1 MDESSEFGKLGELY
15 SSLRDETPEFRK
27 LRELYG
33 SLMKGD
39 ESKVIAQYSDW
50 GQRRFEDFT
59 CCRDTILHLAIY
71 MKRENIAKKVLERH
85 VQSGLLL
92 PPLTQKN
99 ALGDTVLHDA
109 AATNMTSLAKELLI
123 VAPELLSIQNN
134 YSETPLFR
142 AVRFGHTQMFRL
154 LADWV
159 KILKVPNLPH
169 LTDMDGSTI
178 LHMAI
183 IAELFDLALEI
194 AMKYPDLINIEN
206 NKGMIG
212 LQLLSKNPSAFKS
225 GRKYGLLKRFIYYCM
240 ILPSTY

>member
-1 MDESSEFGKLGELY
+1 
-15 SSLRDETPEFRK
+15 
-27 LRELYG
+27 
-33 SLMKGD
+33 
-39 ESKVIAQYSDW
+39 
-50 GQRRFEDFT
+50 
-59 CCRDTILHLAIY
+59 

-85 VQSGLLL
+85 VQSGLPL

-134 YSETPLFR
+134 NSETPLFR
-142 AVRFGHTQMFRL
+142 AVRFGHTEMFRL

-183 IAELFDLALEI
+183 IAEFFGE
-194 AMKYPDLINIEN
+194 YFF
-206 NKGMIG
+206 
-212 LQLLSKNPSAFKS
+212 PSH
-225 GRKYGLLKRFIYYCM
+225 
-240 ILPSTY
+240 

>member
-1 MDESSEFGKLGELY
+1 MDESPEFGKLGELY

-27 LRELYG
+27 LRQLYS

-39 ESKVIAQYSDW
+39 ESNVIAQYSDW

-59 CCRDTILHLAIY
+59 CSRDTILHLAIY

-134 YSETPLFR
+134 NSETPLFG
-142 AVRFGHTQMFRL
+142 AVRFGHTEMFRL

-159 KILKVPNLPH
+159 KIIKVPNLPH

-183 IAELFDLALEI
+183 IAEFFGE
-194 AMKYPDLINIEN
+194 Y
-206 NKGMIG
+206 
-212 LQLLSKNPSAFKS
+212 F
-225 GRKYGLLKRFIYYCM
+225 
-240 ILPSTY
+240 LPSH